1 MKIKIFTGSCISDL
15 EKKVN
20 RFIDDKY
27 VVNIKQDVCCQ
38 ECKTIQSEECKECKE
53 NKKCKERIQIITLTV
68 MYYDNYY
75 NKYCSTYL

>member
-38 ECKTIQSEECKECKE
+38 ECKTIQSEECKECKKIK
-53 NKKCKERIQIITLTV
+53 NVKKEFR
-68 MYYDNYY
+68 
-75 NKYCSTYL
+75 S